1 MGFKEVKRDFVAALL
16 ENRYRCVARAEINT
30 KNLLHAG
37 EIEAEVLA
45 LMVMA
50 CRGTDHRSFPHHRAR
65 DIDVHVFLTAGWY
78 IKFFFVESRAS
89 VISVHR
95 TGMP

>member
-1 MGFKEVKRDFVAALL
+1 MGFKEVKRAIVAALL
-16 ENRYRCVARAEINT
+16 EDRYRCGARAEINA

-37 EIEAEVLA
+37 EIEAAEVA
-45 LMVMA
+45 LIVMA
-50 CRGTDHRSFPHHRAR
+50 CRGTNHRSFPHHSAQ
-65 DIDVHVFLTAGWY
+65 DIDVHVLVTAGWY
-78 IKFFFVESRAS
+78 IKFYFVESRAF

>member
-1 MGFKEVKRDFVAALL
+1 MGFKEVKRDFVAAVL

-30 KNLLHAG
+30 
-37 EIEAEVLA
+37 
-45 LMVMA
+45 
-50 CRGTDHRSFPHHRAR
+50 T
-65 DIDVHVFLTAGWY
+65 
-78 IKFFFVESRAS
+78 ESS